1 MKIYVIGKTES
12 NMFRWDGERQEYIMP
27 GKARGSKF
35 SDRVIDG
42 LEFEDGQDLIEFAG
56 RLCYESWDLPNEN
69 TKTNDKYIENI
80 IDHGH
85 ESVLEHV
92 SVTFYVEGVS
102 RNLSHELIRHRHL
115 SFSELSQRFVDM
127 SDANFVVPPIFR
139 NEAGGIGPLC
149 HITDYPSEWGGPEG
163 NPLVMYEEMVEQAQ
177 GDFFRGRTSRK
188 RAREGARAYL
198 PSGMET
204 KFVVTGNLRAWRDVL
219 KKRDSEH
226 ADAEM
231 QLFAK
236 EIKRQ
241 LLKEYPDVFADLD
254 DEYDFGSDHLYNER
268 CECDKCNH

>member
-1 MKIYVIGKTES
+1 MKIYIIGKTES
-12 NMFRWDGERQEYIMP
+12 FALYDMMILP
-27 GKARGSKF
+27 GKAGGSRF
-35 SDRVIDG
+35 ESRILDEVIDG
-42 LEFEDGQDLIEFAG
+42 QHVIEFAG

-69 TKTNDKYIENI
+69 TATNDKYIRNI
-80 IDHGH
+80 VKQGH

-127 SDANFVVPPIFR
+127 SDANFVTPPLTRGSSTMDGVVETLCPLSEYQGGAEEGDILDGYEDFIR
-139 NEAGGIGPLC
+139 LAPRTYGDATRKQVREA
-149 HITDYPSEWGGPEG
+149 
-163 NPLVMYEEMVEQAQ
+163 
-177 GDFFRGRTSRK
+177 
-188 RAREGARAYL
+188 ARYYL
-198 PSGMET
+198 PAGMET

-236 EIKRQ
+236 EVKRQ
-241 LLKEYPDVFADLD
+241 LFGEYPDVFADLNG
-254 DEYDFGSDHLYNER
+254 ESE
-268 CECDKCNH
+268 

>member
-1 MKIYVIGKTES
+1 MKVYLIGQTRAALFHP
-12 NMFRWDGERQEYIMP
+12 NGEAQAFAMP
-27 GKARGSKF
+27 GEAALSKF
-35 SDRVIDG
+35 ERKHYANAKGWESPFSGEALV
-42 LEFEDGQDLIEFAG
+42 EFSG
-56 RLCYESWDLPNEN
+56 RLCYESWSMPNEA
-69 TKTNDKYIENI
+69 TSTREGYISNI
-80 IDHGH
+80 LAQGH

-127 SDANFVVPPIFR
+127 KDANFVNPPAMR
-139 NEAGGIGPLC
+139 
-149 HITDYPSEWGGPEG
+149 TDEELYPMHDSAEVAE
-163 NPLVMYEEMVEQAQ
+163 YEETVARLIDL
-177 GDFFRGRTSRK
+177 GKTRK
-188 RAREGARAYL
+188 QAREAARFFL

-231 QLFAK
+231 QLLAK

-241 LLKEYPDVFADLD
+241 LLKEYPNVFKDLNED
-254 DEYDFGSDHLYNER
+254 RSDGETA
-268 CECDKCNH
+268 

>member
-1 MKIYVIGKTES
+1 VKLYIIGKTEF
-12 NMFRWDGERQEYIMP
+12 NDWFP
-27 GKARGSKF
+27 GKAYGS
-35 SDRVIDG
+35 
-42 LEFEDGQDLIEFAG
+42 EFEKRYVTDIDAWHSRELPNDGQTLIEFAG
-56 RLCYESWDLPNEN
+56 RLCYESWHLPNPD
-69 TKTNDKYIENI
+69 TATNSGYIHNI
-80 IDHGH
+80 ISQGH

-127 SDANFVVPPIFR
+127 EDANFVVPPMFR
-139 NEAGGIGPLC
+139 PGLSSHLCPLA
-149 HITDYPSEWGGPEG
+149 DYGSDGVEG
-163 NPLVMYEEMVEQAQ
+163 DPLEMYREMVGHAKSD
-177 GDFFRGRTSRK
+177 GADRK
-188 RAREGARAYL
+188 QAREGARAYL

-236 EIKRQ
+236 EVKRQ
-241 LLKEYPDVFADLD
+241 LLTEYPDVFADLK
-254 DEYDFGSDHLYNER
+254 ESNEG
-268 CECDKCNH
+268 